1 MICTKSEIDQW
12 YASELMITFYPM
24 VTMCNNNQFMLKI
37 ILILQTFKHFKENIG
52 FILSIMYN
60 VLRAILLAKKC
71 IFIFVFILIKKK
83 RFQPKYFKK
92 KVLKIYLKKKN
103 IKFPFGFNVQYLLSC
118 LIYKSLKSTTREFI
132 LIF

>member
-1 MICTKSEIDQW
+1 
-12 YASELMITFYPM
+12 
-24 VTMCNNNQFMLKI
+24 
-37 ILILQTFKHFKENIG
+37 
-52 FILSIMYN
+52 MYN
-60 VLRAILLAKKC
+60 VLRAILNAKKYTL
-71 IFIFVFILIKKK
+71 IFVFILIKKN
-83 RFQPKYFKK
+83 FSLNLKK

>member
-1 MICTKSEIDQW
+1 MSNLTCEKMYI
-12 YASELMITFYPM
+12 
-24 VTMCNNNQFMLKI
+24 
-37 ILILQTFKHFKENIG
+37 HF
-52 FILSIMYN
+52 
-60 VLRAILLAKKC
+60 C
-71 IFIFVFILIKKK
+71 IYSDKKK
-83 RFQPKYFKK
+83 RFQPKYLKK